1 MEPISNNKLSET
13 TALGIIVASPE
24 ELYDEEMTQAE
35 QEGSEFEESQGTEAE
50 YSLLA
55 SHIIKSFDSNKNAK
69 KDSGIEEEIFA
80 SLRDYNGT
88 YNPEDL
94 SKIAA
99 EGGSSIYMSL
109 TATKSRAAMSW
120 IRDILLSANQDAF
133 SIQATPI
140 PTLPED
146 MNATLEEAFT
156 TEFLTKAKSPVP
168 GGAPAIQS
176 PKDAQDAITSINKDK
191 RDIKDAIINELNLEA
206 AEQMSLMERKIK
218 DDLKEGGWD
227 QALSDFIED
236 FCIFPTA
243 FMKGPVVTK
252 KQKLRWETGRPVVEE
267 VYCFLNKRVSPMDIY
282 PSATATTIQEG
293 NLIEH
298 LRLSAEELAGLRGA
312 IGYHTDA
319 IDKLLEENINGLAWV
334 DTGIEQDKAEEEN
347 KGNTDK
353 ADEGIFH
360 ALHFWGT
367 AKASDVE
374 GWGLDIDT
382 SDPNRYYEIEAILV
396 GTEIIK
402 CKLNTD
408 PLKRRPYYKA
418 SYQNI
423 PGSFWG
429 RSLPSLMR
437 DIQRMCNAC
446 ARALANNMGLAA
458 GPQIELYID
467 RLADAGDIEDIKPLK
482 IWQVTNDP
490 TGASGRAI
498 NFFQVPSIA
507 NELLG
512 VYDKFEQKADDATGI
527 PRYSY
532 GNDKVGGAAQALA
545 NYEKVSTPY
554 GPVYISDLVVGDII
568 NNTYGSTSKVTG
580 VYPQGE
586 RDVFRVHFSNKETVD
601 CDLNHRWSVA
611 TNKLFS
617 TKTLEQILDEGIY
630 YDTKG
635 GKKLKF
641 KLPEVSCVFFEE
653 KKVPVDPYTMG
664 AWLGDGSKGKGII
677 CGADVEVFENIPY
690 QKSKQAG
697 SNIHYNCLGL
707 ITDLK
712 KTEVW
717 DKGSH
722 TKFIPDDY
730 LQNSEG
736 VRLELLRGLMDTDGC
751 CTKDGKLIFTT
762 SSKKLRDSFIR
773 LVRSLGGFC
782 KGYSRNKKE
791 GYKDSF
797 KIVFQYNDVS
807 TPIFKIKRKENL
819 RRVKTKD
826 HTLFISKVR
835 YVGKS
840 PATCITVDSNDS
852 LFLVDNFIPTH
863 NTASGLSML
872 LESATKSIKDAIR
885 HIDSGLIIP
894 RVEYQFYWNLI
905 KNVINY
911 TGDVNVVAHGSDT
924 LTMRGAQQAKRQE
937 FLQITANQ
945 ADQDLMGPEGRAELI
960 RQLAKDL
967 NLTTEI
973 VPSRLE
979 IRKKVEE
986 AKAAAEQAASQGTA
1000 ENQASLQAT
1009 QLQIDGQKE
1018 MHAQTLQLRQA
1029 ELQQKSALEQ
1039 QRNQIETERVA
1050 ATREATQAR
1059 AMTASNTA
1067 QVAAQAKRETAR
1079 TSAAVSL
1086 MGKSE

>member
-1 MEPISNNKLSET
+1 MKLDDQFSGA
-13 TALGIIVASPE
+13 TAPLGVIVASPE
-24 ELYDEEMTQAE
+24 ELYDEELTQAE
-35 QEGSEFEESQGTEAE
+35 QEGVDFEETKATEAE
-50 YSLLA
+50 YSALA
-55 SHIIKSFDSNKNAK
+55 SHILKNFETNKNAK
-69 KDSGIEEEIFA
+69 KDSGIEEEIFN
-80 SLRDYNGT
+80 SLRDYNGN
-88 YNPEDL
+88 YSPEDL

-99 EGGSSIYMSL
+99 EGGSSIYMNL

-120 IRDILLSANQDAF
+120 IRDILLSANQEAF
-133 SIQATPI
+133 SIKATPI

-146 MNATLEEAFT
+146 LESTLQQAFE
-156 TEFLTKAKSPVP
+156 TEFLSKAQ
-168 GGAPAIQS
+168 APATQGVAPVAS
-176 PKDAQDAITSINKDK
+176 PKEAQDTITSMNKDR

-252 KQKLRWETGRPVVEE
+252 KEKLRWEGGKPIVEK

-282 PSATATTIQEG
+282 PSPTATTIQEG

-298 LRLSAEELAGLRGA
+298 LRLSAEELSALRGA
-312 IGYHTDA
+312 IGYHTEA
-319 IDKLLEENINGLAWV
+319 IDKILEENSDGLSWI
-334 DTGIEQDKAEEEN
+334 DTGIEQDKAEEEF
-347 KGNTDK
+347 KGDSTK
-353 ADEGIFH
+353 ADEGIYH
-360 ALHFWGT
+360 AIHFWGT
-367 AKASDVE
+367 AKSSDIE
-374 GWGLDIDT
+374 EWGLDIDT
-382 SDPNRYYEIEAILV
+382 SDPNRFYEIEAILV

-532 GNDKVGGAAQALA
+532 GNEKVGGAAQ
-545 NYEKVSTPY
+545 
-554 GPVYISDLVVGDII
+554 
-568 NNTYGSTSKVTG
+568 
-580 VYPQGE
+580 
-586 RDVFRVHFSNKETVD
+586 
-601 CDLNHRWSVA
+601 
-611 TNKLFS
+611 
-617 TKTLEQILDEGIY
+617 
-630 YDTKG
+630 
-635 GKKLKF
+635 
-641 KLPEVSCVFFEE
+641 
-653 KKVPVDPYTMG
+653 
-664 AWLGDGSKGKGII
+664 
-677 CGADVEVFENIPY
+677 
-690 QKSKQAG
+690 
-697 SNIHYNCLGL
+697 
-707 ITDLK
+707 
-712 KTEVW
+712 
-717 DKGSH
+717 
-722 TKFIPDDY
+722 
-730 LQNSEG
+730 
-736 VRLELLRGLMDTDGC
+736 
-751 CTKDGKLIFTT
+751 
-762 SSKKLRDSFIR
+762 
-773 LVRSLGGFC
+773 
-782 KGYSRNKKE
+782 
-791 GYKDSF
+791 
-797 KIVFQYNDVS
+797 
-807 TPIFKIKRKENL
+807 
-819 RRVKTKD
+819 
-826 HTLFISKVR
+826 
-835 YVGKS
+835 
-840 PATCITVDSNDS
+840 
-852 LFLVDNFIPTH
+852 
-863 NTASGLSML
+863 TASGLSML

-885 HIDSGLIIP
+885 HIDAGLIIP

-905 KNVINY
+905 KNTINY
-911 TGDVNVVAHGSDT
+911 TGDVVVVAHGSDT
-924 LTMRGAQQAKRQE
+924 LTLKGAQQAKRQE

-979 IRKKVEE
+979 IRKRVAE
-986 AKAAAEQAASQGTA
+986 AKAAAEQAAQNGTA
-1000 ENQASLQAT
+1000 KDQASLQAT
-1009 QLQIDGQKE
+1009 QLQIEGQKE
-1018 MHAQTLQLRQA
+1018 MHAQSMQVRQA
-1029 ELQQKSALEQ
+1029 ELQQKGALEQ
-1039 QRNQIETERVA
+1039 QRNQIEAEKVA
-1050 ATREATQAR
+1050 ATREATQTR
-1059 AMTASNTA
+1059 AMTAANTA
-1067 QVAAQAKRETAR
+1067 QTAAQVKRETAR

-1086 MGKSE
+1086 MGKGE